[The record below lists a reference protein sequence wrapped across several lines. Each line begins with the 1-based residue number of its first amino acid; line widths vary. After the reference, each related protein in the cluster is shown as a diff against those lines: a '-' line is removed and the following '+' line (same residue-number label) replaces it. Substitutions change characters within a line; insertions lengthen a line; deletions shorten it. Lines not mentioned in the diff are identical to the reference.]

1 MKNNLTIFFYNSPLK
16 ITSAVYEEDN
26 KNVIIYSLKFKYKE

>member
-1 MKNNLTIFFYNSPLK
+1 MKNNLTLFFYNFLLK

-26 KNVIIYSLKFKYKE
+26 KNLLIKI